1 METSINTSGE
11 FYSADF
17 GYFSMS
23 VYSVLFHKAE
33 SGEGAGCLF

>member
-11 FYSADF
+11 FYLGDF

-23 VYSVLFHKAE
+23 VYKEASPL
-33 SGEGAGCLF
+33 S